1 MIETSVVHG
10 PRFVSNQASGPVR
23 SYKQEAWG
31 GLKRGDVRVDSTNG
45 PNGLVPVP
53 LLLPGVVEDALAK
66 LLARHSVLNVRI
78 EERDGYPWLVPV
90 TPQRAP
96 LQILSFADGTPVSE
110 VEEAIGQVV
119 WRPFDLERGPLF
131 RVYAVTYGVESY
143 IGLVVHHFV
152 ADISSFRILMSD
164 LLWFYHFNLSQG
176 LASEPPGGLRYEDY
190 LVGLQTWIAS
200 TEGCFAR
207 QAAVQRLVNL
217 PPLDLRPLLDP
228 GGEEREDLIFDN
240 QSTDR
245 LRAAARALST
255 SPFVVLLAVQNMLL
269 KPFSASSEVGV
280 KVINSGRGASA
291 LLRTVGN
298 LADRQYVVTDLKGAE
313 SFPEITARTHSA
325 FGLSQKYAFVRN
337 DFIQN
342 DLTELG
348 VVGAAPV
355 FNFVSFN
362 PRSSAAPAA
371 PAAPAARPAVR
382 VPSPGPGAAT
392 RPRDYYYLVLHDEGQ
407 RIRGA
412 IRYGKGH
419 ISGFVRE
426 FVAAVDLC
434 CRDF

>member
-1 MIETSVVHG
+1 VIETSVIQG
-10 PRFVSNQASGPVR
+10 PRFASDRASGPVR

-53 LLLPGVVEDALAK
+53 LILPGVLEDALAK

-78 EERDGYPWLVPV
+78 EERDGYPWLVPIV
-90 TPQRAP
+90 PQRTP
-96 LQILSFADGTPVSE
+96 VQILRFADGAPMSE
-110 VEEAIGQVV
+110 VEAAIGQVV

-131 RVYAVTYGVESY
+131 RVYAVTYGIESY
-143 IGLVVHHFV
+143 IGLVAHHFV
-152 ADISSFRILMSD
+152 ADISSLRILMGD
-164 LLWFYHFNLSQG
+164 LLWFYHFNLSRGQ
-176 LASEPPGGLRYEDY
+176 ASPPPSGLRYEDY

-200 TEGCFAR
+200 PEGCIAR
-207 QAAVQRLVNL
+207 QAAVKRVLNL
-217 PPLDLRPLLDP
+217 PPLDLGPLLDP
-228 GGEEREDLIFDN
+228 EGEEREDVIFDN
-240 QSTDR
+240 QSADR

-269 KPFSASSEVGV
+269 KPFSASSEVGL

-298 LADRQYVVTDLKGAE
+298 LADRQYVVTDLGGAQRF
-313 SFPEITARTHSA
+313 SEIAARTHSA

-355 FNFVSFN
+355 FNFVSFK
-362 PRSSAAPAA
+362 PGPSAP
-371 PAAPAARPAVR
+371 PAAPAARAAIR
-382 VPSPGPGAAT
+382 VPSPGLGAAT
-392 RPRDYYYLVLHDEGQ
+392 RPRDFYYLVLHDEGP
-407 RIRGA
+407 RIRGT

-419 ISGFVRE
+419 LRGFVRE
-426 FVAAVDLC
+426 FVATVDRC